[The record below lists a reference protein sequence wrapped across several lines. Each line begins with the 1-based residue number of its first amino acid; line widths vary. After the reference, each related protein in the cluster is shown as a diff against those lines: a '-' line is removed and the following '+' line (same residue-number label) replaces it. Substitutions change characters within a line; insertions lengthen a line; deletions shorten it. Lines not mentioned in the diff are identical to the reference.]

1 MSERRYVVRL
11 DSAEGAKYY
20 AGNGYGGAGNPVPYF
35 YFELTPSTKYYKTR
49 KGAEEAAGKYGGRV
63 GMVEIRENSGGP
75 LWPATWLGYVIDVEP
90 YDHRATYVD
99 GKRVD
104 DGKSVNVDAF
114 GQETEAAAEVATVG
128 TDGAAG
134 TDAAGKSVNVD
145 AFAAMDPGDGWPEDD
160 GDHPEGDV
168 DEDPWPEADEAPVT
182 EAEGWRERQARIRE
196 KMAAYRQR
204 KTEEKRQR

>member
-20 AGNGYGGAGNPVPYF
+20 AGNGYSGPGHPVPYF

-104 DGKSVNVDAF
+104 
-114 GQETEAAAEVATVG
+114 EV
-128 TDGAAG
+128 
-134 TDAAGKSVNVD
+134 KSVNVD
-145 AFAAMDPGDGWPEDD
+145 AFAAMDPGDGWPDDD
-160 GDHPEGDV
+160 GDRTEGDV
-168 DEDPWPEADEAPVT
+168 DEDPWPDAEEAPVT
-182 EAEGWRERQARIRE
+182 EAEGWRERQARIRAR
-196 KMAAYRQR
+196 MAAYRQR
-204 KTEEKRQR
+204 KAEEKRQR

>member
-1 MSERRYVVRL
+1 MSEKRYVVRL

-20 AGNGYGGAGNPVPYF
+20 AGNGYSGPGHPVPYF

-63 GMVEIRENSGGP
+63 GMVEIRENLGGP

-104 DGKSVNVDAF
+104 EVKSVNVDAF
-114 GQETEAAAEVATVG
+114 VPENR
-128 TDGAAG
+128 AG

-145 AFAAMDPGDGWPEDD
+145 AFAAMDPGDGWPDDD

-182 EAEGWRERQARIRE
+182 EAEGWRERQARIRAR
-196 KMAAYRQR
+196 MAAYRQR
-204 KTEEKRQR
+204 KAEEKRQR

>member
-1 MSERRYVVRL
+1 MSERRYVVRK
-11 DSAEGAKYY
+11 DDADGAKYY
-20 AGNGYGGAGNPVPYF
+20 AGNGYSGPGHPVPYF

-104 DGKSVNVDAF
+104 EVKSVNVDAF
-114 GQETEAAAEVATVG
+114 VPENR
-128 TDGAAG
+128 AG

-145 AFAAMDPGDGWPEDD
+145 AFAAMDPGDGWPDDD

-182 EAEGWRERQARIRE
+182 EAEGWRERQARIRAR
-196 KMAAYRQR
+196 MAAYRQR
-204 KTEEKRQR
+204 KAEEKRQR

>member
-1 MSERRYVVRL
+1 MNERRYVVRL

-20 AGNGYGGAGNPVPYF
+20 AGNGYSGPGHPVPYF

-49 KGAEEAAGKYGGRV
+49 RGAEEAAEKYGGRV

-104 DGKSVNVDAF
+104 EVKSVNVDAF
-114 GQETEAAAEVATVG
+114 VPENR
-128 TDGAAG
+128 AG
-134 TDAAGKSVNVD
+134 TDAGATAAEADAGKSVNVD
-145 AFAAMDPGDGWPEDD
+145 AFAAMDPGDGWPDDD

-182 EAEGWRERQARIRE
+182 EAEGWRERQARIRTR
-196 KMAAYRQR
+196 MAAYRQR
-204 KTEEKRQR
+204 KAEEKRQR

>member
-1 MSERRYVVRL
+1 MSERRYVVRK
-11 DSAEGAKYY
+11 DDAEGAKYY

-35 YFELTPSTKYYKTR
+35 YLGLTESTKVYKTK
-49 KGAEEAAGKYGGRV
+49 KGAQDAADRFGGRV
-63 GMVEIRENSGGP
+63 GMVEMDEGP
-75 LWPATWLGYVIDVEP
+75 GKVKPNAWLGYVIDVEP

-104 DGKSVNVDAF
+104 EVKSVNVDAF
-114 GQETEAAAEVATVG
+114 VPENR
-128 TDGAAG
+128 AG

-145 AFAAMDPGDGWPEDD
+145 AFAAMDPGDGWPDDD

-182 EAEGWRERQARIRE
+182 EAEGWRERQARIRAR
-196 KMAAYRQR
+196 MAAYRQR
-204 KTEEKRQR
+204 KAEEKRQR

>member
-1 MSERRYVVRL
+1 MSERRYVVRK
-11 DSAEGAKYY
+11 DDADGAKYY
-20 AGNGYGGAGNPVPYF
+20 AGNGYSGPGHPVPYF

-104 DGKSVNVDAF
+104 EVKSVNVDAF
-114 GQETEAAAEVATVG
+114 VPENR
-128 TDGAAG
+128 AG

-145 AFAAMDPGDGWPEDD
+145 AFAAMDPGDGWPDDD
-160 GDHPEGDV
+160 GDHPESDV

-182 EAEGWRERQARIRE
+182 EAEGWRERQARIRAR
-196 KMAAYRQR
+196 MAAYRQR
-204 KTEEKRQR
+204 KRDEKRQR

>member
-1 MSERRYVVRL
+1 MSEKRYVVRL

-20 AGNGYGGAGNPVPYF
+20 AGNGYSGPGHPVPYF

-104 DGKSVNVDAF
+104 EVKSVNVDAF
-114 GQETEAAAEVATVG
+114 VPENR
-128 TDGAAG
+128 AG

-145 AFAAMDPGDGWPEDD
+145 AFAAMDPGDGWPDDD

-182 EAEGWRERQARIRE
+182 EAEGWRERQARIRAR
-196 KMAAYRQR
+196 MAAYRQR
-204 KTEEKRQR
+204 KAEEKRQR

>member
-1 MSERRYVVRL
+1 MNERRYVVRK
-11 DSAEGAKYY
+11 DDAEGAKYY
-20 AGNGYGGAGNPVPYF
+20 AGNGYSGPGNPVPYF

-99 GKRVD
+99 GQRVD
-104 DGKSVNVDAF
+104 EVKSVNVDAF
-114 GQETEAAAEVATVG
+114 VPENRAVA
-128 TDGAAG
+128 DAGAA
-134 TDAAGKSVNVD
+134 TLEDAAGKSVNVD
-145 AFAAMDPGDGWPEDD
+145 AFAAMDPGDGWPDDD

-182 EAEGWRERQARIRE
+182 EAEGWRERQARIRAR
-196 KMAAYRQR
+196 MAAYRQR
-204 KTEEKRQR
+204 KAEEKRQR

>member
-35 YFELTPSTKYYKTR
+35 YLGLTESTKVYKTR
-49 KGAEEAAGKYGGRV
+49 KGAQDAADRFGGRV
-63 GMVEIRENSGGP
+63 GMVEMDEGP
-75 LWPATWLGYVIDVEP
+75 GKVKPNAWLGYVIDVEP

-99 GKRVD
+99 GTRVD
-104 DGKSVNVDAF
+104 D
-114 GQETEAAAEVATVG
+114 
-128 TDGAAG
+128 
-134 TDAAGKSVNVD
+134 GKSVNVD
-145 AFAAMDPGDGWPEDD
+145 AFAAMDPGDGWPDDD

-182 EAEGWRERQARIRE
+182 EAEGWRERQARIRAR
-196 KMAAYRQR
+196 MAAYRQR
-204 KTEEKRQR
+204 KAEEKRQR

>member
-1 MSERRYVVRL
+1 MSERRYVVRK

-35 YFELTPSTKYYKTR
+35 YLGLTESTKVYKTR
-49 KGAEEAAGKYGGRV
+49 KGAQDAADRFGGLV
-63 GMVEIRENSGGP
+63 GMVEMDEGP
-75 LWPATWLGYVIDVEP
+75 GKVKPNAWLGYVIDVEP

-104 DGKSVNVDAF
+104 EVKSVNVDAF
-114 GQETEAAAEVATVG
+114 VPENRAG
-128 TDGAAG
+128 TDAGAA
-134 TDAAGKSVNVD
+134 TSEDAAGKSVNVD

-168 DEDPWPEADEAPVT
+168 DEDSWPDADEAPVT
-182 EAEGWRERQARIRE
+182 EAEGWRERQARIRAR
-196 KMAAYRQR
+196 MAAYRQR
-204 KTEEKRQR
+204 KAEEKRQR